1 MMQPSAVAGIT
12 IAVLVGYCFTSI
24 DAALNCRGL
33 YADASYYL
41 LKITQTERFLFND
54 PARGTVQVLRQTPV
68 VMLRRLTN
76 LGLFELGQVF
86 SLSMLL
92 LPIVLCALCWPILP
106 QERKSWVIFPVLG
119 LLAGVSASNFAAIG
133 EGAIAASYLWPL
145 LFLFLFRVEH
155 LVFRIVFL
163 LSCIPALFLH
173 EAALPFMLVFLFACA
188 GKYLAASTRAEG
200 IFLGICATMFLCII
214 AYETRWIIHPIDVV
228 DRDGYIVGLRQLA
241 FVVAGDR
248 WNLPLLTGAIAL
260 IVLAIVAVL
269 RLESTSRIAYAG
281 TLVAT
286 LIFTAWA
293 SFAAIIP
300 WVSDATFSP
309 FPQYMARNQAL
320 FIGSALA
327 AVAVVAFHQKIPAR
341 IWLRPTS
348 LVVIAALACA
358 QLSWDLAATHHWRVY
373 MADVRSRLA
382 RSEGLISWEQVMA
395 LGDAD
400 KNRLW
405 QAMGFGWTMPSFS
418 VVLQSGAPVRSLI
431 AAPKGTSWQ
440 PFDPSNVDNLPR
452 IRGVDY
458 TAYVDAMKAGQGQ
471 SL

>member
-1 MMQPSAVAGIT
+1 MMHPSAVAGIT
-12 IAVLVGYCFTSI
+12 IAVFLGYCCASI
-24 DAALNCRGL
+24 YAALNCRGL

-41 LKITQTERFLFND
+41 FKIAWTERFLFND
-54 PARGTVQVLRQTPV
+54 PARGTVQVLRQAAV
-68 VMLRRLTN
+68 VILRRLTN
-76 LGLFELGQVF
+76 LGLFELGQAF

-92 LPIVLCALCWPILP
+92 LPIVLCGLCWPILP
-106 QERKSWVIFPVLG
+106 QNRKSWVIFPVLG

-133 EGAIAASYLWPL
+133 EGAVAASYLWPL

-155 LVFRIVFL
+155 LVFQIAFL
-163 LSCIPALFLH
+163 LLCIPALFLH
-173 EAALPFMLVFLFACA
+173 EAAFPFMLVFLLACA

-200 IFLGICATMFLCII
+200 IFLGICATIFLCII
-214 AYETRWIIHPIDVV
+214 AYEIRWIIHPINVV

-248 WNLPLLTGAIAL
+248 WNLPLLTGVIAL
-260 IVLAIVAVL
+260 VVLAFSAVL
-269 RLESTSRIAYAG
+269 RLESTNRIASAG
-281 TLVAT
+281 TLVTT
-286 LIFTAWA
+286 LVFIAWTL
-293 SFAAIIP
+293 SAAIVP

-309 FPQYMARNQAL
+309 FPQYVARNQAL
-320 FIGSALA
+320 FVGSALA
-327 AVAVVAFHQKIPAR
+327 AAAVIALQQKIPQQ
-341 IWLRPTS
+341 IWSRPTT

-358 QLSWDLAATHHWRVY
+358 QLSWDLAATDRWRAY

-382 RSEGLISWEQVMA
+382 RSEGLISWEQALA
-395 LGDAD
+395 LGNAD

-405 QAMGFGWTMPSFS
+405 QAMSFGWTMPSFS
-418 VVLQSGAPVRSLI
+418 VILQSGTPVRSLI
-431 AAPKGTSWQ
+431 AAPKGMPWQ

-458 TAYVDAMKAGQGQ
+458 TPYVDAMKTGQ

>member
-1 MMQPSAVAGIT
+1 
-12 IAVLVGYCFTSI
+12 VLVGYCCTSI
-24 DAALNCRGL
+24 YAALNCRGL

-41 LKITQTERFLFND
+41 LKIAQTERFLFND
-54 PARGTVQVLRQTPV
+54 PARGTVQVLRQAAV
-68 VMLRRLTN
+68 VILRRWTN
-76 LGLFELGQVF
+76 LGLFELGQAF

-106 QERKSWVIFPVLG
+106 VERKSWVIFPVLG
-119 LLAGVSASNFAAIG
+119 LLAGLSASNFAAIG
-133 EGAIAASYLWPL
+133 EGAVAAGYLLPL
-145 LFLFLFRVEH
+145 LFLFLFRVGH
-155 LVFRIVFL
+155 FVLQIVFL
-163 LSCIPALFLH
+163 LLCIPALFLH
-173 EAALPFMLVFLFACA
+173 EAALPFMLVFLFASA

-214 AYETRWIIHPIDVV
+214 AYEIRWIIHPINVV
-228 DRDGYIVGLRQLA
+228 DRDGYIVGLRQLT
-241 FVVAGDR
+241 FVVAGNR
-248 WNLPLLTGAIAL
+248 WNLPLLTGTIAL
-260 IVLAIVAVL
+260 IVVAIVAVL
-269 RLESTSRIAYAG
+269 RESTNRNARAG

-286 LIFTAWA
+286 LTFIAWA
-293 SFAAIIP
+293 LFAAIIP

-320 FIGSALA
+320 FVGGALA
-327 AVAVVAFHQKIPAR
+327 AGAVMTFQQKIPQHF
-341 IWLRPTS
+341 WSRPTT
-348 LVVIAALACA
+348 LFVIVALACA
-358 QLSWDLAATHHWRVY
+358 QLSWDLAATDRWRVY

-382 RSEGLISWEQVMA
+382 RSEGLISWEQALA

-458 TAYVDAMKAGQGQ
+458 GPHVHTMKMRQP
-471 SL
+471 L